1 MSKPRGSP
9 APTCTGARRPRL
21 IGSWDCPGRGR
32 FVRSG
37 RCGAASG
44 RRVERAHRAGAYL
57 AKTRPWIGRAEQARI
72 TRFGRCSR
80 ARGGLGC
87 VMPSRRLALGTPVH
101 CADAQFGELADV
113 VIDPT
118 TRCVTHLVVGPR
130 KRPDDARIVPVD
142 WVVPD
147 GPDQAIRLS
156 VPVATVDRLDRVHET
171 AYLRLGEFPV
181 ADPDWDVGVEDML
194 GLPYFQNI
202 EAQPIEADPHV
213 MFGYDRVPKGEVEIR
228 RASAVTAADG
238 ADLGRVDGF
247 VVDGAGHISH
257 VVLERGHLWGRRE
270 VTIPIGAVDRVEN
283 DVVVLRL
290 AKDAVGALPAH
301 RVHRWG
307 SDDRG

>member
-1 MSKPRGSP
+1 
-9 APTCTGARRPRL
+9 
-21 IGSWDCPGRGR
+21 
-32 FVRSG
+32 
-37 RCGAASG
+37 
-44 RRVERAHRAGAYL
+44 
-57 AKTRPWIGRAEQARI
+57 
-72 TRFGRCSR
+72 
-80 ARGGLGC
+80 
-87 VMPSRRLALGTPVH
+87 MPSRRLDPGSPVH

-118 TRCVTHLVVGPR
+118 TRCVTHLVVCPV
-130 KRPDDARIVPVD
+130 KRPDEARIVPVD

-156 VPVATVDRLDRVHET
+156 VTVAAVDRLDRVHET

-194 GLPYFQNI
+194 GLPYFQGI
-202 EAQPIEADPHV
+202 EAQPIEADPHI
-213 MFGYDRVPKGEVEIR
+213 MLGYDRVPKGEVEIR

-257 VVLERGHLWGRRE
+257 VVLDRGHLWGRRE
-270 VTIPIGAVDRVEN
+270 VTIPIGAVERVEN
-283 DVVVLRL
+283 DVVTLRL
-290 AKDAVGALPAH
+290 TTGEVGALPSH

-307 SDDRG
+307 RA

>member
-1 MSKPRGSP
+1 MLP
-9 APTCTGARRPRL
+9 
-21 IGSWDCPGRGR
+21 
-32 FVRSG
+32 
-37 RCGAASG
+37 
-44 RRVERAHRAGAYL
+44 
-57 AKTRPWIGRAEQARI
+57 
-72 TRFGRCSR
+72 
-80 ARGGLGC
+80 
-87 VMPSRRLALGTPVH
+87 RRLDLGSPVH
-101 CADAQFGELADV
+101 CSDARFGELADV
-113 VIDPT
+113 IIDPS
-118 TRCVTHLVVGPR
+118 TRCVTHLVVRPHDW
-130 KRPDDARIVPVD
+130 PDDPRIVPVD
-142 WVVPD
+142 RATSE
-147 GPDQAIRLS
+147 GPETAITLS
-156 VPVATVDRLDRVHET
+156 ATVAEVNGLDRLHET

-194 GLPYFQNI
+194 GLPYFQSI

-213 MFGYDRVPKGEVEIR
+213 MVGYDRVPKGEVEIR
-228 RASAVTAADG
+228 RESAVTASDG

-247 VVDGAGHISH
+247 VVDEGGHISH

>member
-1 MSKPRGSP
+1 
-9 APTCTGARRPRL
+9 L
-21 IGSWDCPGRGR
+21 D
-32 FVRSG
+32 
-37 RCGAASG
+37 AS
-44 RRVERAHRAGAYL
+44 V
-57 AKTRPWIGRAEQARI
+57 
-72 TRFGRCSR
+72 
-80 ARGGLGC
+80 
-87 VMPSRRLALGTPVH
+87 PSRRLDLGSAVH
-101 CADAQFGELADV
+101 CADAPFGELADI

-118 TRCVTHLVVGPR
+118 TRCVTHLVVQPH

-142 WVVPD
+142 LATSA
-147 GPDQAIRLS
+147 GPETAITLS
-156 VPVATVDRLDRVHET
+156 ATVAEVNRCDRLHET

-194 GLPYFQNI
+194 GLPYFQGI

-247 VVDGAGHISH
+247 VVDDEGHISH

-270 VTIPIGAVDRVEN
+270 VTIPVGAVDRVEN

-290 AKDAVGALPAH
+290 TKDEVGALPAH

-307 SDDRG
+307 R

>member
-1 MSKPRGSP
+1 V
-9 APTCTGARRPRL
+9 L
-21 IGSWDCPGRGR
+21 D
-32 FVRSG
+32 
-37 RCGAASG
+37 AS
-44 RRVERAHRAGAYL
+44 V
-57 AKTRPWIGRAEQARI
+57 
-72 TRFGRCSR
+72 
-80 ARGGLGC
+80 
-87 VMPSRRLALGTPVH
+87 PSRRLDLGSAVH
-101 CADAQFGELADV
+101 CADAPFGELADI

-118 TRCVTHLVVGPR
+118 TRCVTHLVVQPH

-142 WVVPD
+142 LATSA
-147 GPDQAIRLS
+147 GPETAITLS
-156 VPVATVDRLDRVHET
+156 ATVAEVNRCDRLHET

-194 GLPYFQNI
+194 GLPYFQGI

-247 VVDGAGHISH
+247 VVDDQGHISH

-270 VTIPIGAVDRVEN
+270 VTIPVGAVDRVEN

-290 AKDAVGALPAH
+290 TKDEVGALPAH

-307 SDDRG
+307 R